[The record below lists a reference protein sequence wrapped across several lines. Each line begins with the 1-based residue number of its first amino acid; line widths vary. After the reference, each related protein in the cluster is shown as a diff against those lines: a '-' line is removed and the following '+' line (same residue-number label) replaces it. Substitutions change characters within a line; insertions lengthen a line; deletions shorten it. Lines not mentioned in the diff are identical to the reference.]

1 MASIG
6 HRPRTYGVCER
17 GKRMITNHTPPPPGK
32 PRNPRTTAFY
42 VCCVLVEL
50 LALPVLAVISLAAVW
65 GQNLT
70 PGPFTADEAAP
81 YTHKANQVLLLFAV
95 AIAIPGLIALVS
107 LLAGHRKFAAA
118 QFLLFVAVALVAVLL
133 PETFWASHATNPLP
147 GPPNLP
153 PNYTPCYSGSG
164 KCG

>member
-50 LALPVLAVISLAAVW
+50 LALPVLAVILFIVDW
-65 GQNLT
+65 GRSMT
-70 PGPFTADEAAP
+70 PGPSAAAQGAP
-81 YTHKANQVLLLFAV
+81 YTNEADQTSLFIAL
-95 AIAIPGLIALVS
+95 AIALPALIAWIS